1 MRREFQRVS
10 RDMSCCSHA
19 PVGVIR
25 LGDAIDGARRRG
37 YGHFGLRRIRSH
49 FSMHH
54 DGVRL
59 LFDDLESEPLI
70 ETQQRFAGYEA
81 QADR

>member
-1 MRREFQRVS
+1 
-10 RDMSCCSHA
+10 MSFSASQAICHVVATPLWALS
-19 PVGVIR
+19 R

-37 YGHFGLRRIRSH
+37 YGRFGLRRIRSY

>member
-1 MRREFQRVS
+1 
-10 RDMSCCSHA
+10 MSCCSHA
-19 PVGVIR
+19 PVGV
-25 LGDAIDGARRRG
+25 
-37 YGHFGLRRIRSH
+37 FGLAGAPLTAHGAVATAASVCDVIRSD
-49 FSMHH
+49 FSMHD

-59 LFDDLESEPLI
+59 LFDDLEPEPLI

>member
-1 MRREFQRVS
+1 
-10 RDMSCCSHA
+10 MSFSA
-19 PVGVIR
+19 SQVICHVVATP
-25 LGDAIDGARRRG
+25 LWALSVCAIDGAQRRG
-37 YGHFGLRRIRSH
+37 YGRFGLRRIRSH
-49 FSMHH
+49 FSMQH

>member
-1 MRREFQRVS
+1 
-10 RDMSCCSHA
+10 MSFSASHA
-19 PVGVIR
+19 ISHVLATRLWGIIL
-25 LGDAIDGARRRG
+25 LGDAPLTAHSASG
-37 YGHFGLRRIRSH
+37 YSRFGLRRIRSH

-59 LFDDLESEPLI
+59 LFDDLEPELLI

>member
-1 MRREFQRVS
+1 VS
-10 RDMSCCSHA
+10 FSASQAICHVVA
-19 PVGVIR
+19 TPLWGVIR
-25 LGDAIDGARRRG
+25 LGDAPLTAHGAVAAAASVCDV
-37 YGHFGLRRIRSH
+37 IRSD

>member
-1 MRREFQRVS
+1 
-10 RDMSCCSHA
+10 MSFSA
-19 PVGVIR
+19 SQ
-25 LGDAIDGARRRG
+25 AICLVVATPLWALSVWATPLTAHGAG